1 MASVR
6 FQLDTAGLREI
17 CKSDGMQSVLR
28 EAAEGLCAGANAD
41 AYTHAGRAPGQLH
54 VRGGTFETAPYGA
67 GVDVL
72 DRTAVGV
79 VYTRT
84 PVGAMNEARFKS
96 LSRQNH

>member
-1 MASVR
+1 MANVR
-6 FQLDTAGLREI
+6 FVLDIAGLQEI

-28 EAAEGLCAGANAD
+28 DAADGLCAGANAD
-41 AYTHAGRAPGQLH
+41 AYTHVGRAPGQLH
-54 VRGGTFETAPYGA
+54 IRGGTFETAPYGS